1 MNFWENIDFYMKL
14 KYGEDAGVN
23 PEVANPQQAIA
34 NDFVNRVK
42 AVAIKSMMLEQELQK
57 AQQQLQSQD
66 AEKQQAVAIAQQCM
80 AENEQKTRLL
90 QELYNKL
97 NVYHQAL
104 ENIAKELMAI
114 QSQEQTQAGPEGQ
127 TPQQSN
133 G

>member
-90 QELYNKL
+90 KELYDKL

-114 QSQEQTQAGPEGQ
+114 QDQEQSQTSPESQ
-127 TPQQSN
+127 VQQGN